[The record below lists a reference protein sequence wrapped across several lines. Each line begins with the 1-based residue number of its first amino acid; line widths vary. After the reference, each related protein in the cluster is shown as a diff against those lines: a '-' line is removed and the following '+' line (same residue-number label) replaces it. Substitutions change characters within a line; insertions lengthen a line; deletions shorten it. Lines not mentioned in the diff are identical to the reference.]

1 MSTKI
6 YGIIAA
12 ENEDNVGE
20 TVLIDGIDDRIT
32 QMKDEHPSS
41 DDHDTF
47 FRKIGIIRNTKK
59 IHNANE
65 CDNEKHLRCWNF
77 AQVPFL
83 YGEGELVDDSD
94 HPNAIAA
101 ASIIKFAQRDD
112 VPLHVG
118 WSIDGGIFERRTR
131 DGRVTEDKK
140 EGKILAKTI
149 GIAAALT
156 VKPCNPKCRVFL
168 DNDLAKSIQNAP
180 IPKEVYDALKKS
192 QSKHSFTEHN
202 LTNVLLYVKL
212 NELKKSLSNYFG
224 DMTNVK
230 CYNCGSNVRM
240 FKSDSLPNH
249 CSSCGENY
257 TLEQLWK
264 AISK

>member
-20 TVLIDGIDDRIT
+20 KVIIEGIVDKIN

-41 DDHDTF
+41 DDEDTF
-47 FRKIGIIRNTKK
+47 FRKIGVIRNTKK
-59 IHNANE
+59 IFSAKD

-83 YGEGELVDDSD
+83 YGEGELADDTG
-94 HPNAIAA
+94 HPNAISA

-112 VPLHVG
+112 VPLNVG
-118 WSIDGGIFERRTR
+118 WSIDGGIFERRTPS
-131 DGRVTEDKK
+131 GMLTEDKK
-140 EGKILAKTI
+140 EGKILSKTI

-168 DNDLAKSIQNAP
+168 ANDLTKSIQDAP
-180 IPKEVYDALKKS
+180 LPKEVIEALHKS
-192 QSKHSFTEHN
+192 QSSASFTEYN

-212 NELKKSLSNYFG
+212 NELKKSISNYFS
-224 DMTNVK
+224 DTTLLK
-230 CYNCGSNVRM
+230 CYNCGNTSRL
-240 FKSDSLPNH
+240 FKSDEMPNH
-249 CSSCGENY
+249 CSSCSGHY
-257 TLEQLWK
+257 SLEQLWK
-264 AISK
+264 ALNS